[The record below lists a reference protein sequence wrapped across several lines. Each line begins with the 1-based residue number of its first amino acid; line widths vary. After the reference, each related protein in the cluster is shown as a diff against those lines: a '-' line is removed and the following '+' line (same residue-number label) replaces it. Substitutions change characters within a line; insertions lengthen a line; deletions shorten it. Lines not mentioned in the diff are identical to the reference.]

1 MIILGFDPG
10 LTNTGYAVLKKELN
24 QISLIES
31 GLVKP
36 KKGKALSA
44 RLFTIFS
51 ETSKLIEIFSPNLIV
66 VENVFYGKNVQ
77 SAIKLGQAKAS
88 IMLSAEKYNIDLVD
102 YSPREIKQSI
112 VGNGSA
118 SKEQVAFM
126 VKKIFKLKD
135 EALKSTDVSDAIA
148 VAWCGA
154 NRKIK
159 WLTQLQVLSKE
170 KNLQTSLLI
179 SICLK
184 DYEELPDLNQEIT
197 ILTYLNVREDLMELY
212 GFLEFERRR
221 LFTQLI
227 GVSGI
232 GPRTAINLL
241 SNISVANFKENII
254 AEDVKSLSLIPGIG
268 PKTAKRIILD
278 IREKL
283 TKDQSTTDGLDTSN
297 INFTYDDIYT
307 ALSSLG
313 YRKNQIDKAI
323 KQLTNENSFD
333 GNIEDVIKR
342 ILNIIRWAIP

>member
-1 MIILGFDPG
+1 MIDSITGIIKRKEP
-10 LTNTGYAVLKKELN
+10 TN
-24 QISLIES
+24 
-31 GLVKP
+31 
-36 KKGKALSA
+36 
-44 RLFTIFS
+44 LFIDM
-51 ETSKLIEIFSPNLIV
+51 NGM
-66 VENVFYGKNVQ
+66 VFN
-77 SAIKLGQAKAS
+77 
-88 IMLSAEKYNIDLVD
+88 
-102 YSPREIKQSI
+102 
-112 VGNGSA
+112 
-118 SKEQVAFM
+118 
-126 VKKIFKLKD
+126 
-135 EALKSTDVSDAIA
+135 
-148 VAWCGA
+148 
-154 NRKIK
+154 
-159 WLTQLQVLSKE
+159 
-170 KNLQTSLLI
+170 I

-212 GFLEFERRR
+212 GFLEYERRR

-278 IREKL
+278 IREKV
-283 TKDQSTTDGLDTSN
+283 TKDRATTDGLDTSN

-323 KQLTNENSFD
+323 KQLTKENSFE
-333 GNIEDVIKR
+333 GNIEHVIKR
-342 ILNIIRWAIP
+342 ILNIIR

>member
-1 MIILGFDPG
+1 MIDSITGIIQRKEP
-10 LTNTGYAVLKKELN
+10 TN
-24 QISLIES
+24 
-31 GLVKP
+31 
-36 KKGKALSA
+36 
-44 RLFTIFS
+44 LF
-51 ETSKLIEIFSPNLIV
+51 IEINGM
-66 VENVFYGKNVQ
+66 VFN
-77 SAIKLGQAKAS
+77 
-88 IMLSAEKYNIDLVD
+88 
-102 YSPREIKQSI
+102 
-112 VGNGSA
+112 
-118 SKEQVAFM
+118 
-126 VKKIFKLKD
+126 
-135 EALKSTDVSDAIA
+135 
-148 VAWCGA
+148 
-154 NRKIK
+154 
-159 WLTQLQVLSKE
+159 
-170 KNLQTSLLI
+170 I
-179 SICLK
+179 SICLR

-212 GFLEFERRR
+212 GFLEYERRR

-278 IREKL
+278 IREKV

-342 ILNIIRWAIP
+342 ILNIIR

>member
-1 MIILGFDPG
+1 MIDSITGIIQRKEP
-10 LTNTGYAVLKKELN
+10 TN
-24 QISLIES
+24 
-31 GLVKP
+31 
-36 KKGKALSA
+36 
-44 RLFTIFS
+44 LF
-51 ETSKLIEIFSPNLIV
+51 IEINGM
-66 VENVFYGKNVQ
+66 VFN
-77 SAIKLGQAKAS
+77 
-88 IMLSAEKYNIDLVD
+88 
-102 YSPREIKQSI
+102 
-112 VGNGSA
+112 
-118 SKEQVAFM
+118 
-126 VKKIFKLKD
+126 
-135 EALKSTDVSDAIA
+135 
-148 VAWCGA
+148 
-154 NRKIK
+154 
-159 WLTQLQVLSKE
+159 
-170 KNLQTSLLI
+170 I

-278 IREKL
+278 IREKV
-283 TKDQSTTDGLDTSN
+283 TKDQSTTNGLDTSN

-342 ILNIIRWAIP
+342 ILNIIR

>member
-1 MIILGFDPG
+1 MIDSITGIIQRKEP
-10 LTNTGYAVLKKELN
+10 TN
-24 QISLIES
+24 
-31 GLVKP
+31 
-36 KKGKALSA
+36 
-44 RLFTIFS
+44 LF
-51 ETSKLIEIFSPNLIV
+51 IEINGM
-66 VENVFYGKNVQ
+66 VFN
-77 SAIKLGQAKAS
+77 
-88 IMLSAEKYNIDLVD
+88 
-102 YSPREIKQSI
+102 
-112 VGNGSA
+112 
-118 SKEQVAFM
+118 
-126 VKKIFKLKD
+126 
-135 EALKSTDVSDAIA
+135 
-148 VAWCGA
+148 
-154 NRKIK
+154 
-159 WLTQLQVLSKE
+159 
-170 KNLQTSLLI
+170 I

-212 GFLEFERRR
+212 GFLEFEIRR

-278 IREKL
+278 IREKV

-342 ILNIIRWAIP
+342 ILNIIR

>member
-1 MIILGFDPG
+1 MIDSITGIIQRKEP
-10 LTNTGYAVLKKELN
+10 TN
-24 QISLIES
+24 
-31 GLVKP
+31 
-36 KKGKALSA
+36 
-44 RLFTIFS
+44 LF
-51 ETSKLIEIFSPNLIV
+51 IEINGM
-66 VENVFYGKNVQ
+66 VFN
-77 SAIKLGQAKAS
+77 
-88 IMLSAEKYNIDLVD
+88 
-102 YSPREIKQSI
+102 
-112 VGNGSA
+112 
-118 SKEQVAFM
+118 
-126 VKKIFKLKD
+126 
-135 EALKSTDVSDAIA
+135 
-148 VAWCGA
+148 
-154 NRKIK
+154 
-159 WLTQLQVLSKE
+159 
-170 KNLQTSLLI
+170 I

-184 DYEELPDLNQEIT
+184 DYEEIPDLNQEIT

-212 GFLEFERRR
+212 GFLEFEIRR

-278 IREKL
+278 IREKV

-342 ILNIIRWAIP
+342 ILNIIR

>member
-1 MIILGFDPG
+1 MIDSITGIIKRKEP
-10 LTNTGYAVLKKELN
+10 TN
-24 QISLIES
+24 
-31 GLVKP
+31 
-36 KKGKALSA
+36 
-44 RLFTIFS
+44 LFIDM
-51 ETSKLIEIFSPNLIV
+51 NGM
-66 VENVFYGKNVQ
+66 VFN
-77 SAIKLGQAKAS
+77 
-88 IMLSAEKYNIDLVD
+88 
-102 YSPREIKQSI
+102 
-112 VGNGSA
+112 
-118 SKEQVAFM
+118 
-126 VKKIFKLKD
+126 
-135 EALKSTDVSDAIA
+135 
-148 VAWCGA
+148 
-154 NRKIK
+154 
-159 WLTQLQVLSKE
+159 
-170 KNLQTSLLI
+170 I

-278 IREKL
+278 IREKV

-342 ILNIIRWAIP
+342 ILNIIR

>member
-1 MIILGFDPG
+1 MIDSITGIIQRKEP
-10 LTNTGYAVLKKELN
+10 TN
-24 QISLIES
+24 
-31 GLVKP
+31 
-36 KKGKALSA
+36 
-44 RLFTIFS
+44 LFIDM
-51 ETSKLIEIFSPNLIV
+51 NGM
-66 VENVFYGKNVQ
+66 VFN
-77 SAIKLGQAKAS
+77 
-88 IMLSAEKYNIDLVD
+88 
-102 YSPREIKQSI
+102 
-112 VGNGSA
+112 
-118 SKEQVAFM
+118 
-126 VKKIFKLKD
+126 
-135 EALKSTDVSDAIA
+135 
-148 VAWCGA
+148 
-154 NRKIK
+154 
-159 WLTQLQVLSKE
+159 
-170 KNLQTSLLI
+170 I

-212 GFLEFERRR
+212 GFLENERRR

-278 IREKL
+278 IREKV
-283 TKDQSTTDGLDTSN
+283 TKDRAATDGLDTSN

-323 KQLTNENSFD
+323 KQLTKENSFE
-333 GNIEDVIKR
+333 GNIEHVIKR
-342 ILNIIRWAIP
+342 ILNIIR